1 MTLTIMKVTPGNRGA
16 AVVAGLN
23 IIVFTTIGLLAHRE
37 RKEKKRLG
45 QTGPASASLDFSTSS
60 IAGKDE
66 GDFGTVVQTVEVKKL

>member
-1 MTLTIMKVTPGNRGA
+1 VKVTPGNRGA

-23 IIVFTTIGLLAHRE
+23 IIVFTTIGILAHRE

-45 QTGPASASLDFSTSS
+45 ELSPASAALDSPTTS

-66 GDFGTVVQTVEVKKL
+66 NDFGTAVQIVDVQKL